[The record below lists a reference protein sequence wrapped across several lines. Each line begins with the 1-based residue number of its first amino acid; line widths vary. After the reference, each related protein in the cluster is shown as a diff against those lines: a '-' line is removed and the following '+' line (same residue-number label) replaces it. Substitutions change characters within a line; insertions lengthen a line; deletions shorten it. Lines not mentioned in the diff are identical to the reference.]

1 MNRKG
6 ILTVVS
12 GPSGAGKGTICKE
25 LLKNNEN
32 IKLSVSATTRAPRE
46 GEKEGVNYY
55 YKTHEE
61 FKKMIEEGDLF
72 EYAERYHTLFD
83 QNLLLF
89 VILVFQQPCLR
100 TLVLV

>member
-72 EYAERYHTLFD
+72 L
-83 QNLLLF
+83 NM
-89 VILVFQQPCLR
+89 LR
-100 TLVLV
+100 DTAISMELQKQL